1 MPPII
6 KINPH
11 SASSAELEPAINVL
25 LEGGVIAGPTQTF
38 YGLMAAADRPQA
50 LARVLELKG
59 RDSRKP
65 LLLLLDTSQRVLD
78 YAQSL
83 PKPAADLAGAFWPG
97 PLTLLVPAKPGLDP
111 ALAGPSGSVG
121 LRVEGLPIVRTL
133 VQAVGRA
140 VTGTSAN
147 PAGEPPART
156 IAEVLAYFG
165 DSLDLI
171 LDGGPCP
178 GGQASTMIGT
188 CDSRPRLLRPGV
200 LGLEELRATV
210 PDLQT

>member
-1 MPPII
+1 MPLII

-11 SASSAELEPAINVL
+11 AASPAGLEPAIKTL
-25 LEGGVIAGPTQTF
+25 LRGGVIAGPTQTF
-38 YGLMAAADRPQA
+38 YGLMAAADQPQA
-50 LARVLELKG
+50 MARVLELKG

-78 YAQSL
+78 YAQSP
-83 PKPAADLAGAFWPG
+83 PKSAADLAEAFWPG

-111 ALAGPSGSVG
+111 ALAGPSGGVG

-133 VQAVGRA
+133 VQALGRA

-147 PAGEPPART
+147 PGGEPPART
-156 IAEVLAYFG
+156 MAEVLAYFG

-178 GGQASTMIGT
+178 GAGPSTLIDA

-200 LGLEELRATV
+200 LGLEELRAVV

>member
-1 MPPII
+1 LPRII
-6 KINPH
+6 KIDPH
-11 SASSAELEPAINVL
+11 TVSSAGFEPAIKAL
-25 LEGGVIAGPTQTF
+25 LRGGVIAGPTQTF
-38 YGLMAAADRPQA
+38 YGLMAAADQPQA

-83 PKPAADLAGAFWPG
+83 PDSAADLAGAFWPG

-111 ALAGPSGSVG
+111 ALAGPTGGVG
-121 LRVEGLPIVRTL
+121 LRVEGLPIVRAL
-133 VQAVGRA
+133 VQTLDRA

-147 PAGEPPART
+147 PGGEPPART
-156 IAEVLAYFG
+156 IAEVLSYFG

-178 GGQASTMIGT
+178 GGQASTLIDA

-200 LGLEELRATV
+200 LGLEKLRAAV